1 MENLYLKNLNQDK
14 EVSKNTIEKNWDLVV
29 KNLKIDAVA
38 KNLANNIFFESEKND
53 QINFLISIDLISL
66 VTEKS
71 RLKLQEALSN
81 YYNKDITVN
90 IKETNKNLS
99 TLHKLNED
107 DYNAKVSEAN
117 KEIDKD
123 DFIKNIK
130 KKFDAKDINNSVK
143 INE

>member
-1 MENLYLKNLNQDK
+1 MTKL
-14 EVSKNTIEKNWDLVV
+14 I
-29 KNLKIDAVA
+29 
-38 KNLANNIFFESEKND
+38 
-53 QINFLISIDLISL
+53 FLISIDLISL

-81 YYNKDITVN
+81 YYNKDITVS

-130 KKFDAKDINNSVK
+130 KSLMQKTSIILLK
-143 INE
+143 